1 MQSVKWNGWIIGLA
15 WQLAIERSIALCY
28 TLRRNRTIEAIRR
41 GSESEGTDDSA
52 MGVMGSLNDEGDE
65 KTE

>member
-1 MQSVKWNGWIIGLA
+1 MA
-15 WQLAIERSIALCY
+15 CQLAIERGIALCY
-28 TLRRNRTIEAIRR
+28 ALRRNSTIETIRR

-52 MGVMGSLNDEGDE
+52 KGVMGSLNDEGDE